1 MVHLFDILTPAST
14 RKGNTVR
21 NWKFALGCTTSILS
35 GLSSLGGVA
44 VAQETDEDQAY
55 LQDVIT
61 VTATRRAED
70 LQDVPI
76 SISVVSGEDLAE
88 RGISDFSDVNQLAAG
103 LYLEQDQGLSSS
115 SIRIRGVGSQGFSSV
130 DPSVGVIVDGV
141 FQPRIGSAFT
151 DLMDIE
157 RIEVLRGPQGTLF
170 GKNTTAGVV
179 RIITKAPDTEVFEGN
194 AQLTA
199 GNLGALE
206 ARGSINIPIVE
217 DRLAARISGFTV
229 ERDGFIDNRL
239 TGEDLRNQDRQGAR
253 IKLRWLPVDTLDLTY
268 SGEFTETNYRADQ
281 ALVRYGTL
289 DSSRAGANSGA
300 PLEDVAAFLG
310 QTLPEIGP
318 FRQEVFQD
326 EQFAE
331 DSVERH
337 ILTAELALPNHTLTS
352 ISAQETVEAFLPADN
367 DGTQL
372 TLAAITSAPVTE
384 TFTQEIQLAS
394 DFDGPLSYVVGVWY
408 QDLETD
414 SPTTSFDGADLAAL
428 EGRPQRPG
436 TPINSEIKGETIAG
450 FANVSYDVSDALR
463 LTGGLR
469 YTEDE
474 KFQNQTISVF
484 PVIDDRTETFDEWTW
499 SLKAAHTLADGDLLY
514 ASYDRGFKSGGFNR
528 QETLCFIVGAA
539 FCLPDERLTFDPETT
554 DSFEVGYK
562 GNAINNRLNFNTA
575 VFYQTYDDF
584 QVTSRFP
591 PSSIIVQNAASVE
604 TMGVEADFTAYL
616 SDTFTVD
623 GSIAY
628 IDASY
633 DSFTNAACDRTV
645 DKSTTCEQDLSG
657 RTLDNSPDW
666 TINLGGEYRDVFSP
680 ITGTE
685 LFAGASVA
693 YRSEVFLIDTL
704 APDAKQDGYA
714 LVDGRIGLES
724 IDSPWTLTAWV
735 LNAAD
740 EEYAVTGARPS
751 GHSDG
756 LRLTQGLPRT
766 YGVTLGLRF

>member
-1 MVHLFDILTPAST
+1 MG
-14 RKGNTVR
+14 K
-21 NWKFALGCTTSILS
+21 WKLALGCTAGMFL
-35 GLSSLGGVA
+35 GLGATGGMA
-44 VAQETDEDQAY
+44 FAQERGDDQAFV
-55 LQDVIT
+55 QPTVT

-76 SISVVSGEDLAE
+76 SISVISGEDLAE
-88 RGISDFSDVNQLAAG
+88 RGISDFADVNQLTAG

-141 FQPRIGSAFT
+141 FQPRIGSVFT

-179 RIITKAPDTEVFEGN
+179 RIITKAPDLETFEGT
-194 AQLTA
+194 AQFTVGDL
-199 GNLGALE
+199 NALE
-206 ARGSINIPIVE
+206 ARASVNIPIVE
-217 DRLAARISGFTV
+217 GRLAARISGFTV
-229 ERDGFIDNRL
+229 QRDGYIDNRL

-253 IKLRWLPVDTLDLTY
+253 LKLRWLPFDSLDLTY
-268 SGEFTETNYRADQ
+268 SGEFSETNYRADQ

-289 DSSRAGANSGA
+289 DSSRAGVNSGA
-300 PLEDVAAFLG
+300 PLQDVATFLG
-310 QTLPEIGP
+310 QTLPVIGP
-318 FRQEVFQD
+318 FRGEVYQD
-326 EQFAE
+326 AQFAE
-331 DSVERH
+331 DTVERH
-337 ILTAELALPNHTLTS
+337 ILTAELSLPNHTLTS
-352 ISAQETVEAFLPADN
+352 ITATETLEAFLPADN

-372 TLAAITSAPVTE
+372 SLAAITSAPVTE
-384 TFTQEIQLAS
+384 TFTQEVQLAS

-414 SPTTSFDGADLAAL
+414 SPTISFDGADLAAL
-428 EGRPQRPG
+428 EGRAQRPG
-436 TPINSEIKGETIAG
+436 TPINSQITGETLAG
-450 FANVSYDVSDALR
+450 FANVSFDVSDALT

-484 PVIDDRTETFDEWTW
+484 PVINDRTETFDEWTY
-499 SLKAAHTLADGDLLY
+499 SLKAAHTLDGGDLVY

-528 QETLCFIVGAA
+528 QETLCFILGAS

-554 DSFEVGYK
+554 DSYEVGYK
-562 GNAINNRLNFNTA
+562 GNAFGNRLNFNTA
-575 VFYQTYDDF
+575 LFYQTYDDF

-604 TMGVEADFTAYL
+604 TMGIEADFTAYM
-616 SDTFTVD
+616 SDAFTLN

-633 DSFTNAACDRTV
+633 DSFNNAACVRTI
-645 DKSTTCEQDLSG
+645 DKSPTCQQDLSG
-657 RTLDNSPDW
+657 RTLDNSPEW
-666 TINLGGEYRDVFSP
+666 TINLGGEYRDVFTP
-680 ITGTE
+680 IAGTE
-685 LFAGASVA
+685 FFAGASMA
-693 YRSEVFLIDTL
+693 YRGEVFLIDTL
-704 APDAKQDGYA
+704 APDAKQEGYA
-714 LVDGRIGLES
+714 LIDARLGLES
-724 IDSPWTLTAWV
+724 VDGPWSVTAWIR
-735 LNAAD
+735 NAMD
-740 EEYAVTGARPS
+740 EEYAVTGGRPS

-766 YGVTLGLRF
+766 VGVTLGLRF

>member
-1 MVHLFDILTPAST
+1 MANFKNTLSRTAGLILGFSA
-14 RKGNTVR
+14 
-21 NWKFALGCTTSILS
+21 
-35 GLSSLGGVA
+35 LGGVVHA
-44 VAQETDEDQAY
+44 
-55 LQDVIT
+55 QDVET
-61 VTATRRAED
+61 EEVFVQPTVLVTATRRAEN

-76 SISVVSGEDLAE
+76 SISVVSGDDLEE
-88 RGISDFSDVNQLAAG
+88 RGISDFSDVNQLTAG
-103 LYLEQDQGLSSS
+103 LYLEQDQGSSSS
-115 SIRIRGVGSQGFSSV
+115 SIRIRGVGSSGFSSV

-141 FQPRIGSAFT
+141 FQPRIGSVFT

-179 RIITKAPDTEVFEGN
+179 RIITKEPDTEIYEGN
-194 AQLTA
+194 AQLVA

-206 ARGSINIPIVE
+206 ARGSVNIPLVE
-217 DRLAARISGFTV
+217 GKLAARISGFSA
-229 ERDGFIDNRL
+229 ERDGYIDNRL

-253 IKLRWLPVDTLDLTY
+253 LKLRWLPVEALDLIY

-300 PLEDVAAFLG
+300 ALEDVATSLG
-310 QTLPEIGP
+310 QTLPVIGP
-318 FRQEVFQD
+318 FNGEVFQD

-331 DSVERH
+331 DTVERH
-337 ILTAELALPNHTLTS
+337 ILTAKLSLPNHTLTS
-352 ISAQETVEAFLPADN
+352 ITAQETVEAFLPADN

-372 TLAAITSAPVTE
+372 TLAALTSAPETE

-394 DFDGPLSYVVGVWY
+394 EFEGPLSYIVGVWY
-408 QDLETD
+408 QDLETF
-414 SPTTSFDGADLAAL
+414 SPTTSFDGADAAAL
-428 EGRPQRPG
+428 EGRPQRPA
-436 TPINSEIKGETIAG
+436 TEIVSDIKGETIAG
-450 FANVSYDVSDALR
+450 FANISYDVTDALT

-484 PVIDDRTETFDEWTW
+484 PVIDDRTETFDEWTY
-499 SLKAAHTLADGDLLY
+499 SLKAAYTLENGNLIY
-514 ASYDRGFKSGGFNR
+514 GSYDRGFKSGGFNR
-528 QETLCFIVGAA
+528 QETLCFIFGAS

-562 GNAINNRLNFNTA
+562 GNAFDNRLNFNA
-575 VFYQTYDDF
+575 ALFYQTYDDF

-604 TMGVEADFTAYL
+604 TIGLEADFNAYL
-616 SDTFTVD
+616 SDEFTLN

-633 DSFTNAACDRTV
+633 DAFTNAPCDRTV
-645 DKSTTCEQDLSG
+645 SKSPTCEQDLSG
-657 RTLDNSPDW
+657 ETLDNSPEW
-666 TINLGGEYRDVFSP
+666 TINFGGEYRGTFQP
-680 ITGTE
+680 INGTE
-685 LFAGASVA
+685 LFAGASIA
-693 YRSEVFLIDTL
+693 YRSEVFLIPTL
-704 APDAKQDGYA
+704 APDAVQDGYA
-714 LVDGRIGLES
+714 LIDGRVGLES
-724 IDSPWTLTAWV
+724 IDGPWSVTAWV
-735 LNAAD
+735 RNAAD

-751 GHSDG
+751 SHSDG